1 MLKKYKYF
9 LKEGLIKKKIDVV
22 TPVGTLYIAT
32 CMSFACLGEL
42 RRLEEESEMRI
53 YQDHGTEVERW

>member
-1 MLKKYKYF
+1 M
-9 LKEGLIKKKIDVV
+9 V

-42 RRLEEESEMRI
+42 SRLEEESEMRI

>member
-9 LKEGLIKKKIDVV
+9 LKEGQIKKKIDVV
-22 TPVGTLYIAT
+22 TPVDTLYIAT
-32 CMSFACLGEL
+32 CMTFACLGDL
-42 RRLEEESEMRI
+42 SWLEEESEMRI